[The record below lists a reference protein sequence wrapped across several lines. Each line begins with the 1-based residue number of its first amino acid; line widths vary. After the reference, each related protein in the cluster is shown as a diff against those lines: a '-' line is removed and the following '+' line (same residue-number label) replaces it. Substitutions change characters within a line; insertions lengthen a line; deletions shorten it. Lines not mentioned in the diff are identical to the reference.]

1 MEQRDCLSETQIIA
15 VMQPWKQLKP
25 SHVET
30 VEAWKY
36 TSSLVCRAKACH
48 TSSRFPMGAEQ
59 SQLPGYSTVDL
70 DMSEDAKKQ
79 HLSALIQK
87 AEYMMQGSYIIMQS
101 KPLSD
106 KHCS

>member
-1 MEQRDCLSETQIIA
+1 
-15 VMQPWKQLKP
+15 
-25 SHVET
+25 
-30 VEAWKY
+30 
-36 TSSLVCRAKACH
+36 
-48 TSSRFPMGAEQ
+48 MGAEQ

-70 DMSEDAKKQ
+70 DMSEDDKKQ

-87 AEYMMQGSYIIMQS
+87 AEDLMQGSHIIMQS